1 MDRQHI
7 ENLFRRLKGEL
18 VSIKTVSGGVYEGRI
33 TEVTNDYVCVHE
45 FGDTEGSE
53 VYLFFSA
60 MESMVVNTSTT

>member
-53 VYLFFSA
+53 VYLLFSA